1 MTENGNKGGSRLLAI
16 MLFSALIAAAL
27 FICATIE
34 YGTIFRSAYDDPEL
48 SPVLIRGNILDRNGE
63 YLAIQAPDYGFQ
75 IHLRDASAQE
85 AAAYISGYTEEN
97 AISIGNK
104 IENGAEFIRI
114 TDLLEAETFS
124 KIEKDLRDFS
134 LSDDITPVSVERRRL
149 FFRSAAAIVGETGDD
164 LHGISGIEKL
174 FDSQLSAVPE
184 PDSAISHGEDITLTI
199 DIGVQQLLY
208 DAAIITD
215 RDAEAAIISPDGEV
229 LALYGTGDE
238 AILRCTVN
246 PEPFPYGTYSARDG
260 YRVYVKSISKTAS
273 MRAMLNT
280 IIARTTAEL

>member
-1 MTENGNKGGSRLLAI
+1 MNENGNKPGLLAGILITI
-16 MLFSALIAAAL
+16 MAAL
-27 FICATIE
+27 TILR
-34 YGTIFRSAYDDPEL
+34 IILIISAPGSSGYRDPEL
-48 SPVLIRGNILDRNGE
+48 PEVMIRGSIIDRNGE
-63 YLAIQAPDYGFQ
+63 ILALQAPDYGFQ

-85 AAAYISGYTEEN
+85 AAAYISSYTEEN

-124 KIEKDLRDFS
+124 KIEKELRDFS

-149 FFRSAAAIVGETGDD
+149 FFRSAAAIVGKTGDD

-199 DIGVQQLLY
+199 DIGVQQMLY

-215 RDAEAAIISPDGEV
+215 RGAEAAIISPDGEI

-246 PEPFPYGTYSARDG
+246 PEPFPYDTYSARDG